1 MNGLTL
7 VDVRVDIKN
16 EIVDLISRR
25 FDEQN
30 VPFIEM
36 LTTSILMIKD
46 KYKDRPLYSEL
57 AVKWLFDAFMTSI
70 DPMEASIVQILAH
83 DNESYRLVDSLTKRY
98 GNITKYRSVWS
109 DLLFPHTF
117 NKDILFE
124 DKVCE
129 TVGLNMQI
137 FIERLLK
144 SMEHMFNYVV
154 RENNIIID
162 ELFLVTTIEDDEF
175 EEFDDSLDLEC
186 EELVDKLPMFTSD
199 VDEIE
204 DPIIRNIFRNFEVK
218 EFFNNIN
225 NQETLVHPPKYIS
238 ISKILSSINLKLC
251 RTLLKHLSMEERN
264 LLIDYIHRN
273 TVDKLQHVLNK
284 FSNETKMVNQVIMAY
299 IKSAVGVNN
308 GDIFDNILHEIG
320 GGTTEECIAV
330 YNRHNEIYKR
340 IQNDVHDAIKEIS
353 PRLLA
358 PINDFFLAVI
368 VENEDELEKVR
379 NIFNDMV
386 DELFDTKTH
395 ISKILNSNIVLRKI
409 YESDDEEEEEK
420 PASLFNDI
428 IETKK
433 FKTMLVSELYEI
445 LDRLDSETLELY
457 YNTKLKYRRAVIEAY
472 KKHGGNE

>member
-83 DNESYRLVDSLTKRY
+83 DNESYKIVDGLTKRY
-98 GNITKYRSVWS
+98 GNIKRYRSKWS

-117 NKDILFE
+117 NKDVLFE
-124 DKVCE
+124 DKHHDSI
-129 TVGLNMQI
+129 GLNMQI
-137 FIERLLK
+137 FIERLVN

-154 RENNIIID
+154 RENNIVID
-162 ELFLVTTIEDDEF
+162 ELFLVTTDEYD
-175 EEFDDSLDLEC
+175 EGKFDDNLDIEC
-186 EELVDKLPMFTSD
+186 EELVDKLPIFTTD
-199 VDEIE
+199 VDDIE
-204 DPIIRNIFRNFEVK
+204 DPIVRNIFRKFEVR
-218 EFFNNIN
+218 EHFNEIN
-225 NQETLVHPPKYIS
+225 NQKTLEHPPKYIS
-238 ISKILSSINLKLC
+238 ISKILGAINLKLC
-251 RTLLKHLSMEERN
+251 RTLLNHLSMEERN
-264 LLIDYIHRN
+264 ILIDYIHRN
-273 TVDKLQHVLNK
+273 ATDHLQHVLNK

-299 IKSAVGVNN
+299 IKSIVGINN
-308 GDIFDNILHEIG
+308 GDMFDNILHEIG

-330 YNRHNEIYKR
+330 YNRHNEIYNR

-353 PRLLA
+353 PKLLA
-358 PINDFFLAVI
+358 PINDFFLAITVD
-368 VENEDELEKVR
+368 NEDELYKIR
-379 NIFNDMV
+379 QIFNDMV
-386 DELFDTKTH
+386 DELFDTK
-395 ISKILNSNIVLRKI
+395 IQVSKILNSNIVLRKI
-409 YESDDEEEEEK
+409 YEYKHDEEDDNVDK
-420 PASLFNDI
+420 FNHI
-428 IETKK
+428 IESKK
-433 FKTMLVSELYEI
+433 FKTMLVTELYEV
-445 LDRLDSETLELY
+445 LDRLDSDTLELY
-457 YNTKLKYRRAVIEAY
+457 YNTKLKYRRSVLEAY